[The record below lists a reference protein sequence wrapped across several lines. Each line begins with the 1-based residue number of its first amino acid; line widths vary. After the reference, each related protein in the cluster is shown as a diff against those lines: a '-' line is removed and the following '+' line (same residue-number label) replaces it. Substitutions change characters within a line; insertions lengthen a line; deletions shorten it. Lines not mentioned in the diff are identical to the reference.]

1 MITNQPSIP
10 ACRVGVTQEQLQRE
24 ADRAVLYGACLLV
37 LRPDVAIKAQ
47 LRDAVMALQPAVQA
61 YFAADGSPEAAHAAA
76 YADAAGGRSF
86 LDAKAAA
93 WRERH
98 GRPRGDSSPLN
109 VE

>member
-1 MITNQPSIP
+1 MTTPSPSVP
-10 ACRVGVTQEQLQRE
+10 ACRVGVTEEQLQRE

-76 YADAAGGRSF
+76 YADAAGGRPF
-86 LDAKAAA
+86 LDAKAAT

-98 GRPRGDSSPLN
+98 NRPSGDSSTQN
-109 VE
+109 VG